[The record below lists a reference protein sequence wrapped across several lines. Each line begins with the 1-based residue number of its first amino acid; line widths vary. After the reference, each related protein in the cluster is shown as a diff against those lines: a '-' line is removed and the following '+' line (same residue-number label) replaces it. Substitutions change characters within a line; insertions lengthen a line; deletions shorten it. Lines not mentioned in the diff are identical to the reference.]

1 MDEKETRQHHNRE
14 KEGRRRFLRDTLSA
28 AAGAFVLAVGLGA
41 YQRSAQAVPARAMRP
56 PGALPEKAFQT
67 ACLRCGQ
74 CVRACHANLLQNN
87 RKEEAGPD
95 QPAEIDPNASVEL
108 EPVLRLA
115 EAGRDVP
122 VGTPYFIPRI
132 SPCRLCE
139 DMPCVQ
145 ACPSGALSKRN
156 LLDEEKKEPFI
167 YQARMGLAVL
177 IDHENCIGFQG
188 LRCDVCYRSCP
199 VLDKA
204 LTLDMVANQRTG
216 IHARFIPTV
225 HSEYCTGCGK
235 CERSCILEH
244 PAIKVLPL
252 AQARGELGH
261 HYRLGWKEKEE
272 AGEFLIPE
280 ALQLPVRR
288 PEELP

>member
-14 KEGRRRFLRDTLSA
+14 EERRRRFLRDALSA

-41 YQRSAQAVPARAMRP
+41 YQRSAQAVPARAIRP
-56 PGALPEKAFQT
+56 PGALPEKQFQA

-74 CVRACHANLLQNN
+74 CVRACHANLLRNS
-87 RKEEAGPD
+87 RVEAQGPD
-95 QPAEIDPNASVEL
+95 QPAEINPNESVQL

-115 EAGRDVP
+115 EAGHDVP
-122 VGTPYFIPRI
+122 VGTPYFIPRT

-156 LLDEEKKEPFI
+156 LLDEEKKAPSI
-167 YQARMGLAVL
+167 YEARMGLAVL
-177 IDHENCIGFQG
+177 VDNENCIGFQG
-188 LRCDVCYRSCP
+188 LRCDVCYRNCP
-199 VLDKA
+199 VLDQA

-216 IHARFIPTV
+216 MHARFIPTV

-261 HYRLGWKEKEE
+261 HYRLGWQEKEK
-272 AGEFLIPE
+272 AGKSLIPE
-280 ALQLPVRR
+280 ALQLPVRM
-288 PEELP
+288 PEEEP

>member
-1 MDEKETRQHHNRE
+1 VDTDKKDKKRQKETA
-14 KEGRRRFLRDTLSA
+14 RRRFLTETLPA

-41 YQRSAQAVPARAMRP
+41 YQRSARAVPAQAMRP
-56 PGALPEKAFQT
+56 PGALPEKKFQA

-74 CVRACHANLLQNN
+74 CVRACHANLLRNN
-87 RKEEAGPD
+87 RKEVVGSD
-95 QPAEIDPNASVEL
+95 QPAEINPNESVRL
-108 EPVLRLA
+108 KPVLRLA
-115 EAGRDVP
+115 EAGSDVP
-122 VGTPYFIPRI
+122 VGTPYFIPRT

-145 ACPSGALSKRN
+145 ACPSGALNKRV
-156 LLDEEKKEPFI
+156 LLDEKKQPSI
-167 YQARMGLAVL
+167 YEARMGLAVL

-188 LRCDVCYRSCP
+188 LRCDVCYRNCP

-225 HSEYCTGCGK
+225 HSEYWTGCGK

-261 HYRLGWKEKEE
+261 HYRLGWQEKEK
-272 AGEFLIPE
+272 AGKSLIPD
-280 ALQLPVRR
+280 ALQLPVRM

>member
-1 MDEKETRQHHNRE
+1 MDEKETRP
-14 KEGRRRFLRDTLSA
+14 KGDSRRRFLRETLSA
-28 AAGAFVLAVGLGA
+28 AAGAFVLAVGLGV

-56 PGALPEKAFQT
+56 PGALPEKAFQA

-74 CVRACHANLLQNN
+74 CVRACHANLLHNN

-115 EAGRDVP
+115 EAGSDVP

-156 LLDEEKKEPFI
+156 LLDEEKKEPSI
-167 YQARMGLAVL
+167 YQARIGLAVL

-188 LRCDVCYRSCP
+188 LRCDVCYRNCP

-216 IHARFIPTV
+216 MHARFIPTV

-235 CERSCILEH
+235 CEHSCILEH

-261 HYRLGWKEKEE
+261 HYRLSWKEKEK
-272 AGEFLIPE
+272 AGRSLIPE
-280 ALQLPVRR
+280 ALQLPVRK
-288 PEELP
+288 PEDLP